1 MTNIHP
7 QPSNLLTDEND
18 WWFIFNEDS
27 RLVFIKPQ
35 QCSGCTSSPHT
46 MVVADT
52 LEECMAYI
60 AQHGLLLPPEP
71 DTLMELPTIEAE

>member
-1 MTNIHP
+1 
-7 QPSNLLTDEND
+7 
-18 WWFIFNEDS
+18 
-27 RLVFIKPQ
+27 
-35 QCSGCTSSPHT
+35 